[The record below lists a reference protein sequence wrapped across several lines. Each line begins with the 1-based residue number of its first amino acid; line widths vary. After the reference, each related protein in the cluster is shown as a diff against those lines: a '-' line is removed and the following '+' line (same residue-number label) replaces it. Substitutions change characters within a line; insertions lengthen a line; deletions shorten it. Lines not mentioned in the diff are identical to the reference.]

1 MEAAFGLGCDQR
13 PVKRGKA
20 TQQDHLA
27 KISSISTR
35 RDPHR
40 IAAISMLPDDDDG
53 ITCDS
58 CDKDIKYVSGWRG
71 RGEGRGCWCTI
82 GDSFFFFLAYLQV
95 RVFDNGRRLGRARV
109 CVCVFDF
116 VLRRRH
122 ATKSNKQSPPTP
134 SCKRSLSGAVLT
146 SYFCREVALE
156 EARVLLR
163 RSVPTRGKEDNV
175 FTCSIPPKKLH
186 N

>member
-71 RGEGRGCWCTI
+71 RGEGRGCWYTI
-82 GDSFFFFLAYLQV
+82 QQATLFSFFSPTSRCGFLITVAAW
-95 RVFDNGRRLGRARV
+95 GARV
-109 CVCVFDF
+109 CVSAYLILYCEGGMQQSP
-116 VLRRRH
+116 
-122 ATKSNKQSPPTP
+122 TKSTHPLLQEESFRSCPNKLFLSRGGVGGGSCSP
-134 SCKRSLSGAVLT
+134 SALGSHS
-146 SYFCREVALE
+146 RERGQRLH
-156 EARVLLR
+156 LLH
-163 RSVPTRGKEDNV
+163 T
-175 FTCSIPPKKLH
+175 PKKIT
-186 N
+186 